1 MEKLEEDVIAP
12 IELDLTIARRG
23 ELDESMLRRFGTV
36 VKWML
41 NRMFGSSNK
50 MFRVRGTQ
58 RDLDSFAKTLGGEK
72 KYMEAYL
79 KYGLNDPRTLSNRHA
94 LDAAIKGFGS
104 ETGIKWPIK

>member
-1 MEKLEEDVIAP
+1 MEKLEEEALIP
-12 IELDLTIARRG
+12 IEFDLGAARRG

-36 VKWML
+36 VKYLL
-41 NRMFGSSNK
+41 NRMFGNSVRP
-50 MFRVRGTQ
+50 FRIRGSR
-58 RDLDSFAKTLGGEK
+58 RDLDSFAKSLGGEK

-94 LDAAIKGFGS
+94 LEAAISGFES